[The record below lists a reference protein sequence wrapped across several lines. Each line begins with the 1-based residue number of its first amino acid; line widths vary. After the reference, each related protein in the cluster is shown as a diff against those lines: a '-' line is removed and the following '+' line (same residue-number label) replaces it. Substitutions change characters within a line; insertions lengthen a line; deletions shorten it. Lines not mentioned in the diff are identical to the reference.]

1 MVNTKTA
8 GRRQSSRNSNTNSD
22 GVNEPPVDQWSHV
35 THATGPTCPLDIY
48 DYPINKHIKVVA
60 IISST
65 ASHQMIDKGYTCTE
79 CGSSS
84 RSLAVGSLNK
94 GGRLSPFCIDCF
106 VAARDDGPPHLEFNK
121 FHLSPWLHAQPDL
134 VEELRQ
140 AVDNTCNWMPR
151 RVVIKHQLRKVGS
164 MGSSTSR
171 PMTPIKPG
179 GCSARDCSGCSNVND
194 LLEVWVPEVTPWYKK
209 IKPTESEV
217 TAAKVIQNI
226 YRHHIQKTSVKAL
239 LVRLKIFVAKIK
251 ESIGKLS
258 HGSEGLLK
266 LARYQELNNENL
278 DDQAKQH
285 PFATDLHIFRVLNNL
300 HLGRAIQLHP
310 VLDDV

>member
-1 MVNTKTA
+1 
-8 GRRQSSRNSNTNSD
+8 
-22 GVNEPPVDQWSHV
+22 
-35 THATGPTCPLDIY
+35 
-48 DYPINKHIKVVA
+48 
-60 IISST
+60 
-65 ASHQMIDKGYTCTE
+65 
-79 CGSSS
+79 
-84 RSLAVGSLNK
+84 
-94 GGRLSPFCIDCF
+94 
-106 VAARDDGPPHLEFNK
+106 
-121 FHLSPWLHAQPDL
+121 
-134 VEELRQ
+134 
-140 AVDNTCNWMPR
+140 
-151 RVVIKHQLRKVGS
+151 
-164 MGSSTSR
+164 
-171 PMTPIKPG
+171 
-179 GCSARDCSGCSNVND
+179 VND

-310 VLDDV
+310 VLDDG